1 MLKYAEGHHEQVL
14 GAFDKSQKAP
24 ITSAMPGCTNAAP
37 TGQIYVKFGMGT
49 FMKIC
54 WEFLVYME
62 T

>member
-54 WEFLVYME
+54 
-62 T
+62 